1 MANDSTTPKATT
13 AEASQLARAS
23 RRCSELLSRTM
34 ISQSILSSALEIPK
48 MSEAFRERML
58 RDHVSGATGL
68 RELLR
73 DSKLFTSD
81 DPDRD
86 FPKIAE
92 LFARQA
98 AVNGEMVIAG
108 AVVVLSHSAADDVFT
123 GACSLAIELDPKSW
137 ISEINPDRT
146 VTVRDLRDK
155 GAEQIVEIELEK
167 LKNQI
172 PDKSLPNRADIF
184 FRHVPIVHNG
194 IYSATDPQYF
204 RASTLKEVDD
214 LRIDIVHRNGL
225 VRANLKES
233 TDALLFLHEAALTA
247 LRSLGHA
254 YNIPLDRS
262 TLFPGV
268 DFTPQ

>member
-1 MANDSTTPKATT
+1 MANDSTTPKAAT
-13 AEASQLARAS
+13 AESSQLAHAS
-23 RRCSELLSRTM
+23 RSCSELLRRTM
-34 ISQSILSSALEIPK
+34 ISQAILASALEIPK
-48 MSEAFRERML
+48 MSDAIRERML
-58 RDHVSGATGL
+58 RNHVSGATGL

-73 DSKLFTSD
+73 DPKLFTSD

-108 AVVVLSHSAADDVFT
+108 AVVVLSHSTADDVFT
-123 GACSLAIELDPKSW
+123 AACGLAVELDQRSW
-137 ISEINPDRT
+137 ISEINPERT
-146 VTVRDLRDK
+146 VSVRDLRDK
-155 GAEQIVEIELEK
+155 SLEGIFEIELER
-167 LKNQI
+167 LKKQM
-172 PDKSLPNRADIF
+172 PDKSLPNRAELF
-184 FRHVPIVHNG
+184 FRHVPIVQNDIFG
-194 IYSATDPQYF
+194 STDPQYF

-214 LRIDIVHRNGL
+214 LRNDIVHRNGL
-225 VRANLKES
+225 VRVNLKQS
-233 TDALLFLHEAALTA
+233 TDAMLFLHEAATTA
-247 LRSLGHA
+247 LRSLGYA